1 MPIDSA
7 IFAQQKSNQCVGALA
22 PTDTRPLR
30 GVQSL
35 RKGGSSASATIA
47 LEAEKRGTLPVCRA
61 EGLQSKNSGDFFVAG
76 ESGERGIPLFAKKQS
91 NTQNLENI
99 RENATLRNGKM
110 QNLSN
115 TEITESKVDSES
127 KDLDSA

>member
-1 MPIDSA
+1 MQA
-7 IFAQQKSNQCVGALA
+7 
-22 PTDTRPLR
+22 
-30 GVQSL
+30 
-35 RKGGSSASATIA
+35 
-47 LEAEKRGTLPVCRA
+47 KR
-61 EGLQSKNSGDFFVAG
+61 SKNSGGFFGAG

-91 NTQNLENI
+91 NTQKLESI
-99 RENATLRNGKM
+99 RENTTLRNGKM